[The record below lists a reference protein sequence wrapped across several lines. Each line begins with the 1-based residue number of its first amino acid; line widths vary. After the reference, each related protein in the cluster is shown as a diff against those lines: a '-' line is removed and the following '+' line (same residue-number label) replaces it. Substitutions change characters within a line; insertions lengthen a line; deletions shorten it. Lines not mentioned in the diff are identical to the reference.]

1 MNEARHSGQCASK
14 DDRVDRERR
23 EESRIQKIE

>member
-14 DDRVDRERR
+14 DDRVDRERK
-23 EESRIQKIE
+23 EENRIQWH